1 MKRQRNWLLWV
12 GFVVAVAGLFSYGFF
27 VRFPITRDFPWA
39 NLLLFGIG
47 GVFLIVGL
55 FRAFGR
61 PQLYRG
67 KIFGSILTAIA
78 LFLFGL
84 FSYEI
89 FYVLRQVPLSA
100 HAPRLGEKAPDF
112 MLLDQNE
119 QPVGLGDL
127 LSGSR
132 GVVLIFYRGFW

>member
-1 MKRQRNWLLWV
+1 MKRQWNWLLWV

-47 GVFLIVGL
+47 GALLIVGL

-67 KIFGSILTAIA
+67 KIFGSILAAIA
-78 LFLFGL
+78 LLF
-84 FSYEI
+84 FVFFCYEI

-100 HAPRLGEKAPDF
+100 QAPRVGETAPDF

-127 LSGSR
+127 LSGST
-132 GVVLIFYRGFW
+132 GTLLIFYRGFW